1 MNAKYLAIL
10 LVIFGVLFTLAQCGR
25 LTARSDDDDDDDDNN
40 VGGVIDGDDDDDDD
54 LRGTKELTC
63 FTLL

>member
-10 LVIFGVLFTLAQCGR
+10 LVIFGVLFALAQCGR
-25 LTARSDDDDDDDDNN
+25 LTVRSDSGDDDDNN
-40 VGGVIDGDDDDDDD
+40 GGGVIDGDDDDDD
-54 LRGTKELTC
+54 LRGRKELIC